1 MRGEVERQ
9 RAMLSV
15 VSAEHRIPADHP
27 LRRIKALADAE
38 LARLSPVFDQMYAE
52 RGRPSVPPERLLK
65 ACLLIALYSIRSER
79 QLCEQLQYNLLFQ
92 WFLDLDLH
100 VAPFDAST
108 FAKNKERLLRADVA
122 RRFFEGVVQQAK
134 AAGLLSAEHF
144 TVDGTLIEA
153 WASLKSFRPK
163 GERPEDRPPPDDPG
177 NPTVNFHGERR
188 SNATHASITDSDAL
202 LARKGPGKEAKLA
215 FAGHALMENRHGLCV
230 DILVTRATGTAERE
244 AALTMIR
251 RQRANGIRPRTL
263 GGDKAYDTAAFVAE
277 VRAEGITPH
286 VAPNITRQRDTNL
299 DWRTL
304 RHPGYRVSQRCRK
317 KIEEIW
323 GWGKTIG
330 GLRKTRYRGVQRT
343 GFWAYVVGAAYDLL
357 RIANLMPDTAVA

>member
-1 MRGEVERQ
+1 MRGEVEQQ
-9 RAMLSV
+9 RTMLSV

-27 LRRIKALADAE
+27 LRRIKGLADAE
-38 LARLSPVFDQMYAE
+38 LTRLSPVFDRMYAE

-100 VAPFDAST
+100 AAAFDAST

-122 RRFFEGVVQQAK
+122 RLFFEGVVQQAK
-134 AAGLLSAEHF
+134 AARLLSAEHF
-144 TVDGTLIEA
+144 TVDGTLIDA
-153 WASLKSFRPK
+153 WASVKSFRPK
-163 GERPEDRPPPDDPG
+163 DERPEDRPPSDDPG

-202 LARKGPGKEAKLA
+202 LARKGDGKEAKLA
-215 FAGHALMENRHGLCV
+215 FAGHVLMENRHGLCV

-244 AALTMIR
+244 AALTMVR
-251 RQRANGIRPRTL
+251 RQRANGFRPQTL
-263 GGDKAYDTAAFVAE
+263 GADKGFDTADFVTA
-277 VRAEGITPH
+277 VRAAGITPH
-286 VAPNITRQRDTNL
+286 IAPNITTRRDSNL

-304 RHPGYRVSQRCRK
+304 RHVGYRLSQRCRK
-317 KIEEIW
+317 KIEEIF

-330 GLRKTRYRGVQRT
+330 GLRKTRYRGVERT

-357 RIANLMPDTAVA
+357 RMAKLMPDLVET

>member
-1 MRGEVERQ
+1 
-9 RAMLSV
+9 
-15 VSAEHRIPADHP
+15 
-27 LRRIKALADAE
+27 
-38 LARLSPVFDQMYAE
+38 
-52 RGRPSVPPERLLK
+52 
-65 ACLLIALYSIRSER
+65 
-79 QLCEQLQYNLLFQ
+79 
-92 WFLDLDLH
+92 
-100 VAPFDAST
+100 
-108 FAKNKERLLRADVA
+108 
-122 RRFFEGVVQQAK
+122 VQQAK
-134 AAGLLSAEHF
+134 AARLLSAEHF

-163 GERPEDRPPPDDPG
+163 GERPEDRPPPDDSG

-202 LARKGPGKEAKLA
+202 LARKGKGKEAKLA
-215 FAGHALMENRHGLCV
+215 FAGHVLMENRHGLCV
-230 DILVTRATGTAERE
+230 DILVTRATGTAEPE

-263 GGDKAYDTAAFVAE
+263 GGDKAYDTAAFVAD

-286 VAPNITRQRDTNL
+286 VAPNITRRRDTNL

-317 KIEEIW
+317 KIEEVF
-323 GWGKTIG
+323 GWGKMIG

-343 GFWAYVVGAAYDLL
+343 GFWAYLVGAAYDLL
-357 RIANLMPDTAVA
+357 RMANLLPAVATA